1 VNPRLIFIAERYPPD
16 LGGVA
21 TSAGRISH
29 ALIGIGVDVDV
40 ITWSRNLEP
49 GVVVQEG
56 DNPTLYRIGRFR
68 QWDAIL
74 PHTMNLVDWLTSSRK
89 YDAIWGHFLAPA
101 GFLAAW
107 IGRMKGIPSTVSIRG
122 NDLDRDMFPPGDFA
136 RLLWT
141 LQNADCITAVTQE
154 LACKVAALS
163 GRKDVFRLRNA
174 VDPEAF
180 RPLAPDADLRHRL
193 GIRPNEVVLGFAGE
207 LREKKGLQYLLQALR
222 DVQEKRPAC
231 LLVIGEVRPSEVVRL
246 MQSLGPGTLEENRI
260 LVTSRLAT
268 PAEVNRHLQL
278 CDVYLQ
284 PSLWDGMPNALLEAM
299 AAGCGCIGSDA
310 GGIPEMITPGVDGII
325 VPRWQ
330 LHRLGHAVMEWLDAE
345 LAHRARIRSAARDRV
360 LAGFSF
366 DGERRQLQEVI
377 GRLIPSRS

>member
-1 VNPRLIFIAERYPPD
+1 MNPRLIFIAERYPPD

-21 TSAGRISH
+21 TSAGRIAQ
-29 ALIGIGVDVDV
+29 ALAGIGVDVDV
-40 ITWSRNLEP
+40 IAWTRNLQP

-56 DNPTLYRIGRFR
+56 GNPSLYRMGRFR
-68 QWDAIL
+68 EWDATL
-74 PHTMNLVDWLTSSRK
+74 PHTMNLVDWLTHSHT
-89 YDAIWGHFLAPA
+89 YDGVWGHYLAPA

-107 IGRMKGIPSTVSIRG
+107 IGRMKDIPSIASIRG
-122 NDLDRDMFPPGDFA
+122 NDLDRDVFPPGDFA

-141 LQNADCITAVTQE
+141 LQNANCITAVTRE

-163 GRKDVFRLRNA
+163 GRKDVFYLRNA
-174 VDPEAF
+174 VDAGIF
-180 RPLAPDADLRHRL
+180 RPLPPDLELRERL
-193 GIRPNEVVLGFAGE
+193 GIRPDEVVLGFAGE

-222 DVQEKRPAC
+222 SVRERYPAC

-246 MQSLGPGTLEENRI
+246 MQSLGPGTLEENRV
-260 LVTSRLAT
+260 LVTGQLAS
-268 PAEVNRHLQL
+268 PSDVNRHLQL

-310 GGIPEMITPGVDGII
+310 GGIPEIITPGVDGIV

-330 LHRLGHAVMEWLDAE
+330 LHRLAAAVMEWLDAE
-345 LAHRARIRSAARDRV
+345 PAHRTRMRSAARDRV
-360 LAGFSF
+360 VAQFSF
-366 DGERRQLQEVI
+366 DGERRQLQDVME
-377 GRLIPSRS
+377 RLIPKRS